1 MKKALIVVDVQ
12 KDFIDGALANPA
24 AEAAMPTI
32 HEVVDFAA
40 KNNFDIFYTQDT
52 HYAEFYMDSQEGK
65 NLPVPHCIFQTPG
78 WAIDKRAWAS
88 NPMGSVQILIK
99 STFGYE
105 DWNWEDLNLYNEIV
119 VIGFC
124 TDICVITNA
133 LLIKTVVPETPIVV
147 IENAC
152 AGVTPEKHAVALEVM
167 RSCQINTVKW
177 EDYK

>member
-24 AEAAMPTI
+24 AEAAMPI
-32 HEVVDFAA
+32 VHDVVEYAA
-40 KNNFDIFYTQDT
+40 KNNFDIFYTKDT
-52 HYAEFYMDSQEGK
+52 HYADFYMNSQEGK

-88 NPMGSVQILIK
+88 NPTGLVYVLIK
-99 STFGYE
+99 PTFGYE
-105 DWNWEDLNLYNEIV
+105 YWTTEDLNLYDEIV

-147 IENAC
+147 IEDAC
-152 AGVTPEKHAVALEVM
+152 AGVTPEKHAAALEVM
-167 RSCQINTVKW
+167 RSCQIHPMKW